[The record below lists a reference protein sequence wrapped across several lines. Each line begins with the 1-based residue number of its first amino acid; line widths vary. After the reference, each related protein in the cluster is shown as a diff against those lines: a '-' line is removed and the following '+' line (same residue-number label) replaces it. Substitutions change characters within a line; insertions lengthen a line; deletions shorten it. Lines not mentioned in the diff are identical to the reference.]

1 MIRRHLTV
9 PAVAFAASALLS
21 VPAVASD
28 GPSWS
33 YAADRGPA
41 HWAELSPDY
50 AACGTGHN
58 QSPVDIAAPL
68 EAALDGPT
76 IAYPE
81 VGRQVRHDGH
91 TVKVSFPP
99 GNAIVYEG
107 QRYRLR
113 QLHFH
118 TPGEHRLDGQAF
130 PMEAHLVHEAEDG
143 RLAVLALLFEEGQ
156 AAPTLEALLSQAP
169 ATSGAQV
176 TLDEGLDAEALLP
189 DAASYYRLNGSLT
202 TPPCSEGVLWLVAK
216 TTLTASETQLQV
228 MSRLLGEA
236 NNRPLQ
242 PLNARRVLE

>member
-9 PAVAFAASALLS
+9 PAVAFAS
-21 VPAVASD
+21 VLITLPAVAGD
-28 GPSWS
+28 GASWS
-33 YAADRGPA
+33 YTADRGPE

-50 AACGTGHN
+50 AACGMGHN
-58 QSPVDIAAPL
+58 QSPVDIATPL
-68 EAALDGPT
+68 EASLDGPSIEYSQT
-76 IAYPE
+76 
-81 VGRQVRHDGH
+81 GRQVRHDGH
-91 TVKVSFPP
+91 TLKVTFPP

-107 QRYRLR
+107 ERYRLR

-118 TPGEHRLDGQAF
+118 APSEHHLHGQAL

-156 AAPTLEALLSQAP
+156 VEPALEALLRQAP
-169 ATSGAQV
+169 ATPGQQV
-176 TLDEGLDAEALLP
+176 TLDAGLEADALLP
-189 DAASYYRLNGSLT
+189 DTAEYYRLNGSLT

-216 TTLTASETQLQV
+216 APLSASETQLQA